1 MKRFVNFRPLF
12 TIFLMFLFAIFATIK
27 SFLSDF
33 IPLVILSVI
42 FLVAVVIFIV
52 SCIKKDFLKLFFG
65 AFGVKSAKLFCLLVI
80 IPIICGSLFS
90 ATSFLLNS
98 NRNVAN
104 GTYQFSCNVDEVTS
118 AGGKTKLVLG
128 DVVIDGNKYNF
139 NVVASCDSID
149 VKVGNSL
156 SFKGYF
162 FASKL
167 LQNGKINT
175 NILKNNIKYYCS
187 VDMDTLVISNGNTSV
202 INKIKDKTK
211 TFLLENMS
219 EQNAGF
225 SYAIMCGDKSLLADE
240 YQQIFKNSGLAH
252 VLAVS
257 GLHIGFLVAIIDFV
271 LKLFKLKGKYR
282 FVITGAILL
291 IYNIMCQFAP
301 SVFRASVM
309 SLCLMLGLI
318 VGERNDTISN
328 ISLAGIIVLLF
339 QPLYLFDVGF
349 LLSFGSVF
357 GIILFA
363 NYFNKLL
370 QKIKFPKF
378 LANSISVTISATVG
392 TIPWICMFFN
402 EFAPISLL
410 SNLIVLPIF
419 SLMFTILL
427 LCSIA
432 NLLFNLPVL
441 ITFAQFFVNIV
452 VNWSA
457 LFAKFGTISTISFDV
472 LSAVVYY
479 LVAFIASPYF
489 MVKPYSKG
497 VCALCL
503 FVSLG
508 TVLANCNT
516 ATIINKNQVFT
527 TQNTKNMLFFT
538 TKAGKTI
545 ISNIDYDTYHL
556 SETANMLKQN
566 KIRHIDYL
574 LLYNY
579 TDSMQHNVCTLAKS
593 FSIATIYI
601 FGDIQ
606 NSTKIGLA
614 DEIYSS
620 GIINYADSNAV
631 TLSDCN
637 FYAEGYKN
645 NGYYKAVKY
654 RVDDINILQ
663 LLYFVS
669 EYQLKN
675 DNFFKNTTFDCVFVN
690 KFNKIYS
697 NISAKI
703 YVSKSTKD
711 NYPNVYLL
719 ADGEMFTYAG

>member
-1 MKRFVNFRPLF
+1 
-12 TIFLMFLFAIFATIK
+12 MFLFAIFATIK
-27 SFLSDF
+27 SFLGNF
-33 IPLVILSVI
+33 IPLIILCII
-42 FLVAVVIFIV
+42 FLVAVAILVV
-52 SCIKKDFLKLFFG
+52 CCVKKDFLKLFFG
-65 AFGVKSAKLFCLLVI
+65 SFGVKSVKMFCFLVI

-98 NRNVAN
+98 KRVVIN
-104 GTYQFSCNVDEVTS
+104 GTYQVMCNVDEVT
-118 AGGKTKLVLG
+118 ALDGKTRLVLG
-128 DVVIDGNKYNF
+128 DVVIDGNNYNF
-139 NVVASCDSID
+139 NVVASCDSFD
-149 VKVGNSL
+149 VKVGNKL

-162 FASKL
+162 YASKL
-167 LQNGKINT
+167 VQNGKINT
-175 NILKNNIKYYCS
+175 GILKNNIKYYCS
-187 VDMDTLVISNGNTSV
+187 VDVDTLVISNGNTSV

-211 TFLLENMS
+211 TFLLENMTK
-219 EQNAGF
+219 QNAGF
-225 SYAIMCGDKSLLADE
+225 SYAVMCGDKSLLVDE

-252 VLAVS
+252 ILAVS
-257 GLHIGFLVAIIDFV
+257 GLHIGFLVAIINFI

-282 FVITGAILL
+282 FIITGAILL

-363 NYFNKLL
+363 NCLNKLL

-378 LANSISVTISATVG
+378 LANSISVTTSATIG

-410 SNLIVLPIF
+410 SNLIVLPLF
-419 SLMFTILL
+419 SIMFTILL
-427 LCSIA
+427 LCSVA

-452 VNWSA
+452 VSWSA
-457 LFAKFGTISTISFDV
+457 LFAKFGTISTLSFDV
-472 LSAVVYY
+472 LSAIVYY
-479 LVAFIASPYF
+479 FVAFIASPYF

-497 VCALCL
+497 ICVLCL
-503 FVSLG
+503 FVSFCTAL
-508 TVLANCNT
+508 VNCNT

-545 ISNIDYDTYHL
+545 ISNIDYDTCHL
-556 SETANMLKQN
+556 SETTNMLKQN
-566 KIRHIDYL
+566 KITHIDYL

-579 TDSMQHNVCTLAKS
+579 TDSMQHNVCQIAKN

-620 GIINYADSNAV
+620 GIVNYAESNAV
-631 TLSDCN
+631 TLSECN
-637 FYAEGYKN
+637 FYAEGYKSD
-645 NGYYKAVKY
+645 GYYKAVKY
-654 RVDDINILQ
+654 RVDDVNVLQ

-669 EYQLKN
+669 EYQIKN
-675 DNFFKNTTFDCVFVN
+675 NIFFKNTTFDCVFVN
-690 KFNKIYS
+690 KFNKIYL
-697 NISAKI
+697 NIPGKM
-703 YVSKSTKD
+703 YVSKNSND
-711 NYPNVYLL
+711 NDSNVYLL
-719 ADGEMFTYAG
+719 ADGEVFTYAN